1 MATVIRCILIRLFRI
16 GHRIS
21 SAQSSALPRRQNDD
35 ISRYASVRAHQLS
48 TLSRVVHVYVVHT
61 RWRNTPTWVSF
72 ARSFARPFSSLFSV
86 FNFYFYS
93 TFPRSSLSYDP
104 PFLFHLSF
112 FFFPLSLCIFSFLVL
127 LPPLSLSLFLRRI
140 VRSRSLSSRL
150 DANTMMFLSNLAG
163 TAISTVENSG
173 YVYLFYATKKISAL
187 ETLFFFIYSPRY
199 I

>member
-61 RWRNTPTWVSF
+61 RWRNTQTWVSF

-127 LPPLSLSLFLRRI
+127 LPPLSLSLSSFVESFVPVL
-140 VRSRSLSSRL
+140 SRAAWMQTR
-150 DANTMMFLSNLAG
+150 
-163 TAISTVENSG
+163 
-173 YVYLFYATKKISAL
+173 
-187 ETLFFFIYSPRY
+187 
-199 I
+199 

>member
-48 TLSRVVHVYVVHT
+48 TLSRVVHVYAYTHVGA
-61 RWRNTPTWVSF
+61 NTPTWVSF
-72 ARSFARPFSSLFSV
+72 ARSFARSLFSV

-112 FFFPLSLCIFSFLVL
+112 SSFFLPPLPFYIFSFLVL
-127 LPPLSLSLFLRRI
+127 PHCFLLSLSL
-140 VRSRSLSSRL
+140 SLP
-150 DANTMMFLSNLAG
+150 F
-163 TAISTVENSG
+163 
-173 YVYLFYATKKISAL
+173 
-187 ETLFFFIYSPRY
+187 
-199 I
+199 